1 MLLLLGL
8 ALAGGG
14 FELRDRHVA
23 GLATWLLVVALLVLG
38 GAGRLALGRTFYW
51 ATGLI
56 AALALFSA
64 LSSSWSGS
72 IELSVI
78 EADRVV
84 VYLGFFA
91 LALLL
96 AQTDGSRQR
105 FGEGIA
111 IALIGVALLA
121 LASRLLPDL
130 LSVNVNPEA
139 GARLAYP
146 LGYWNG
152 DAVVFGI
159 AAGLALWLSRYGLN
173 GIVRWAAVA
182 LLPAVLL
189 ALYFTYSRG
198 GLLATLI
205 ACGCL
210 IVLSHDRLW
219 LLATLAIGA
228 LGALPALIAVQ
239 ACNSL
244 AENLND
250 STIDEEGLLVLGILV
265 VGSLFAVALVAG
277 QKRMERRQGRLTDR
291 AISASRDPR
300 VLKRIALAGAVLAL
314 VAVLAVG
321 GRAWHQFNSPDLQPP
336 GSSGAHFT
344 ELSGSGRTEFWRV
357 AIDAFGEKPLLG
369 HGAGTYRFSWHLL
382 RHNSVSNLDAH
393 SLYLQAFSELG
404 LVGGL
409 LVLAMVGF
417 LLWTGIAAWRA
428 AEGRQRDLFAALLG
442 TCLAFAVCAAIDWFW
457 EIAAIG
463 GVFFL
468 ASGVLVAGRC
478 SQVPRER
485 AAGNGHE
492 APRGF
497 GFAVAGLAVAWI
509 SMVALVGPLLVDHE
523 INASNSAVEAGNLA
537 SAVSH
542 AETARKVEPWAT
554 TPLKQLGLLAEREG
568 NYPLATDRL
577 NQAIDREEDNWLLYY
592 LRARVEH
599 EAGNEAAAQK
609 DLGEARRLNP
619 KETCLESGFE
629 GCG

>member
-1 MLLLLGL
+1 MLLGL

-14 FELRDRHVA
+14 FELSERHVA
-23 GLATWLLVVALLVLG
+23 GMAAWLLVVALLVLG
-38 GAGRLALGRTFYW
+38 GTGRIALGRTFYW

-56 AALALFSA
+56 ASLALFSA

-96 AQTDGSRQR
+96 AQTEQSRQR
-105 FGEGIA
+105 FGEGIG
-111 IALIGVALLA
+111 IALIALALIA

-130 LSVNVNPEA
+130 LSVNEDPQA
-139 GARLAYP
+139 GARLSYP

-152 DAVVFGI
+152 DAVLFGI
-159 AAGLALWLSRYGLN
+159 ATGLALWLSRRALN
-173 GIVRWAAVA
+173 GAVRWAATA

-198 GLLATLI
+198 GLLAT
-205 ACGCL
+205 AVSCGCL

-228 LGALPALIAVQ
+228 LGALPAVIAVQ

-244 AENLND
+244 AENLHD
-250 STIDEEGLLVLGILV
+250 STIAEEGAMVLAI
-265 VGSLFAVALVAG
+265 LVAG
-277 QKRMERRQGRLTDR
+277 SLLAVGLGMGLKRLERRQGRFTGR

-300 VLKRIALAGAVLAL
+300 VLRRIALAAAVLAL
-314 VAVLAVG
+314 AAALAVG

-336 GSSGAHFT
+336 HSSGEHFT
-344 ELSGSGRTEFWRV
+344 QLSSNGRSEFWRV
-357 AIDAFGEKPLLG
+357 AVDAFGEKPVLG

-382 RHNSVSNLDAH
+382 RHNAVPNLEAH
-393 SLYLQAFSELG
+393 SLYLQAFAELG

-409 LVLAMVGF
+409 LVLAMVGV
-417 LLWTGIAAWRA
+417 LLWAGICAWRA
-428 AEGRQRDLFAALLG
+428 AAGRQRDLFAALLG
-442 TCLAFAVCAAIDWFW
+442 SCLAFAVCAAIDWFW
-457 EIAAIG
+457 EIAVIG

-468 ASGVLVAGRC
+468 AAGVLVAGRC
-478 SQVPRER
+478 SQLARER
-485 AAGNGHE
+485 AGGNGHA

-497 GFAVAGLAVAWI
+497 GVAVAGLGVAWI
-509 SMVALVGPLLVDHE
+509 AMVALVGPLLVDRE
-523 INASNSAVEAGNLA
+523 IDASNSAVLDGNLA
-537 SAVSH
+537 GAVSH

-568 NYPLATDRL
+568 NYPAAIARMD
-577 NQAIDREEDNWLLYY
+577 QAIEHEEDNWLLYY
-592 LRARVEH
+592 LRARMEH

-609 DLGEARRLNP
+609 DFSEARRLNP
-619 KETCLESGFE
+619 EEKCLEGGFE